1 MGFQIS
7 PGVQFT
13 EKDLTGII
21 PSVST
26 TDGAYCG
33 PFVWGPLNEI
43 TLVGTEKDLVEKFGT
58 PEVDTAT
65 SFFTCAN
72 FLAYGDKLR
81 VVRAADTNSRLSKN
95 LGVSSINGTTQKI
108 KFTGT
113 DPLKATTA
121 FPYRVMKNDIILS
134 GVEGVEDLIIIEVEE
149 DSQGN
154 LNTVQVSSDTPIPED
169 WEPASLTLKV
179 YAGALN
185 ATAEE
190 RTGNREPGIG
200 ALIKNDADY
209 VKNYE
214 AGSQNLGPFAA
225 KFAGDLGN
233 SIKVSVCGSAKAFRD
248 SIVGLIS
255 ETAGDEEELTAT
267 AAAGGPSPKFTK
279 QMLVGSI
286 IVNPLTGEERQV
298 VSIQSDSILRIDSPF
313 SYMQGDVRKGVISSV
328 SYLEAKWEFADA
340 FTSSPGTTEDMKKT
354 GGSNDEAHVVVVD
367 ANGRFTGI
375 PGLVLERYEYVS
387 KCSNSKTEDGSTN
400 YYKEVVNR
408 KSKYVRWTDHVTF
421 QGISKD
427 AAESDWGSAK
437 TGVNQTFFSPSVP
450 ATFNLAGGR
459 SANKAAG
466 LTDDRLNGYLL
477 FQDADRVDV
486 SLVMLGEAD
495 ATLAREVV
503 ERICHYRLD
512 CVAFVSPSREAVVGR
527 TDGKEAAMA
536 IAFRNEMN
544 ISSSYAVMDSGWK
557 LQYDKYNDAKWW
569 VPLNGDVAGLCVY
582 TDTKNDPWWSPA
594 GFNRGQIKSVMQL
607 AYNPYKAER
616 DDLYKAGINPVIAQ
630 PGEGTVL
637 YGDKTL
643 LARPSAFDRINVRR
657 LFIVLEKAISRAAK
671 YFLFEFNDEFTRQQ
685 FRSQVEPFLRDVQ
698 SRRGL
703 YDFRVVCDRT
713 NNTPEVIDGNQFV
726 GDIYIKP
733 ARSINFIQLNFV
745 AVRTGVEFSEIVG
758 KV

>member
-13 EKDLTGII
+13 EKDQTGII

-43 TLVGTEKDLVEKFGT
+43 TLIGSEKELADKFGT
-58 PEVDTAT
+58 PDVDTAT

-81 VVRAADTNSRLSKN
+81 VVRAADTNSRLSKT
-95 LGVSSINGTTQKI
+95 LTVSSINRATQKI
-108 KFTGT
+108 TFSGT
-113 DPLKATTA
+113 NPLKASSL
-121 FPYRVMKNDIILS
+121 FPYSVMKNDFILSNMVGAEDMIIL
-134 GVEGVEDLIIIEVEE
+134 EVED
-149 DSQGN
+149 S
-154 LNTVQVSSDTPIPED
+154 NTVQIHPDTPIPEWD
-169 WEPASLTLKV
+169 VNPTSLTIKV

-190 RTGNREPGIG
+190 RTGTREPGIG

-209 VKNYE
+209 SKNYE
-214 AGSQNLGPFAA
+214 TGSQNLGPFAA
-225 KFAGDLGN
+225 KFPGELGN
-233 SIKVSVCGSAKAFRD
+233 SIKVSICGSAKAFRD
-248 SIVGLIS
+248 SIVGILS
-255 ETAGDEEELTAT
+255 ETAGDEEELTAST
-267 AAAGGPSPKFTK
+267 AVGDPTPKFTE
-279 QMLVGSI
+279 QMVVGSI
-286 IVNPLTGEERQV
+286 IVNPLTGEERMV
-298 VSIQSDSILRIDSPF
+298 VSIQNDHTLRVDSPF
-313 SYMQGDVRKGVISSV
+313 SYLQDGERKGVISDA

-340 FTSSPGTTEDMKKT
+340 FTSAPGTSEDMKKS
-354 GGSNDEAHVVVVD
+354 GGSSDEVHVAVVD
-367 ANGRFTGI
+367 SNGKFTGI
-375 PGLVLERYEYVS
+375 PGLILERYEYAS
-387 KCSNSKTEDGSTN
+387 KCSSAKTEDGSTN
-400 YYKEVVNR
+400 FYKELINR

-421 QGISKD
+421 QGISKG
-427 AAESDWGSAK
+427 AGESDWGSAK
-437 TGVNQTFFSPSVP
+437 TGVNQKFFSPSVA

-459 SANKAAG
+459 SANSAVG
-466 LTDDRLNGYLL
+466 LRDDRLNGYLM
-477 FQDADRVDV
+477 FKDADKVDV
-486 SLVMLGEAD
+486 SLIMLGEAD
-495 ATLAREVV
+495 TTLAREVV
-503 ERICHYRLD
+503 EKVCHSRLD
-512 CVAFVSPSREAVVGR
+512 CVAFISPSRDAVVGR

-536 IAFRNEMN
+536 IAFRNELN
-544 ISSSYAVMDSGWK
+544 VSSSYAMMDSGWK
-557 LQYDKYNDAKWW
+557 LQYDKYNDTKWW

-594 GFNRGQIKSVMQL
+594 GFNRGQIKSVIQL

-616 DDLYKAGINPVIAQ
+616 DDLYKSGINPVIAQ

-643 LARPSAFDRINVRR
+643 LDRPSAFDRINVRR
-657 LFIVLEKAISRAAK
+657 LFIVLEKAISRSAK

-685 FRSQVEPFLRDVQ
+685 FRSMVEPYLRDVQ

-713 NNTPEVIDGNQFV
+713 NNTSEVIDGNQFV